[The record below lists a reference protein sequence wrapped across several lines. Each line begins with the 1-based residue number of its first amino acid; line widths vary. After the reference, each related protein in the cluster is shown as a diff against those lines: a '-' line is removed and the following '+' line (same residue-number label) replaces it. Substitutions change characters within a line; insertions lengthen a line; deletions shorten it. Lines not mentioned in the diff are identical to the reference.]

1 MKISVV
7 IQTYNSEQF
16 LERVLDAVKDFDEIV
31 LCDMYSTDKTLDIAA
46 KYNCKIVFHEYT
58 GGIVEP
64 ARNFAIS
71 QASNQW
77 VLLIDSD
84 EVVTE
89 ELKKYLYE
97 FIKTDKDVHAI
108 RIPRK
113 NYFMGR
119 FMHGSYPDYILRFFK
134 KDAIYWPPTVHAKPK
149 IKGITI
155 DIPRKNKELA
165 FIHLVNS
172 SIYTRFEKLN
182 TYTNKEV
189 TRRKDKKYKAYSLLL
204 EPFGRFLHYYVFKS
218 GYKDGIAGLIF
229 AIQGAVYKYATI
241 AKVLE
246 AKTTED
252 DYDKELMDCL
262 RK

>member
-7 IQTYNSEQF
+7 IQTYNSEKF
-16 LERVLDAVKDFDEIV
+16 LEKVLDSVKDFDEIV

-46 KYNCKIVFHEYT
+46 KYNCKIVYHEYT

-71 QASNQW
+71 QASYEW

-84 EVVTE
+84 EVVTK
-89 ELKKYLYE
+89 ELKEYLYK
-97 FIKTDKDVHAI
+97 FIETNKNVNAI

-134 KDAIYWPPTVHAKPK
+134 RDFIYWPPVVHAKPK
-149 IKGITI
+149 VEGTTI

-172 SIYTRFEKLN
+172 SIHTRFEKLN
-182 TYTNKEV
+182 IYTDNEII
-189 TRRKDKKYKAYSLLL
+189 RRKNKKYKAYSLLI
-204 EPFGRFLHYYVFKS
+204 EPFGRFVHYYIFKS
-218 GYKDGIAGLIF
+218 SYKDGIAGLIF

-241 AKVLE
+241 AKIME
-246 AKTTED
+246 ARTTEQ
-252 DYDKELMDCL
+252 DYDKELM
-262 RK
+262 KNIQE